1 VTPVLEVRALAKAFG
16 DFVAVDGVDLTLPG
30 GGITAVIGPNGAGKT
45 TLINLLTGRL
55 AADRGRVLFEGR
67 DVTGRPASARV
78 RAGMGRA
85 FQVTNVFPRLTALE
99 NVSIPVLA
107 TAGLALH
114 PFARVE
120 ARADVRAEA
129 RRLLA
134 EVGLADRAGATAGEL
149 SHGDQRL
156 LEIALALATGPR
168 LLFLDEP
175 TAGMAPGER
184 ERVLAR
190 IRRLAEQGGLTLLLV
205 EHDMDVVFGMA
216 SRIVVMHQG
225 KVLAD
230 GEPEAIRADRRVQE
244 VYLGETAAPVAERA
258 AQAERSAP
266 ESPRRADAAT
276 GSEHPPR
283 RAEVAAAPVA
293 APLLE
298 VADLSAGYGLSRV
311 LQGVTF
317 AVARG
322 EVVALLGRNGVGKTT
337 TLRSVMGLNL
347 PGPGSRVRFAGRDIA
362 GLPPERA
369 AALGLGYVPDDR
381 RIFPDLTAREN
392 VRLAPLALGREG
404 GRWTVERIG
413 ELFPPLARLWDR
425 AGRHLSGGEQKMLAI
440 GRALMAEPSLL
451 LLDEPSEG
459 LSPLIVRILVDAI
472 RRIRAEGVT
481 VLLADQNLAFASQ
494 VADRALVMERGR
506 IAHAA
511 PMVDLAADQAT
522 LRRLLAV

>member
-1 VTPVLEVRALAKAFG
+1 VTPVLEVRGLAKAFG

-107 TAGLALH
+107 AAGLASQ

-129 RRLLA
+129 GRLLA

-258 AQAERSAP
+258 AAQAERSAP
-266 ESPRRADAAT
+266 ESPRRAEIAAT
-276 GSEHPPR
+276 
-283 RAEVAAAPVA
+283 PVA

-362 GLPPERA
+362 GLAPERA

-511 PMVDLAADQAT
+511 PMADLAADQAT